1 MIISI
6 IEIVIGIYVVLRGA
20 DYLTDGAV
28 CIAQRLK
35 MPEMLIGLTVVA
47 LGTSMP
53 ELFVSLASALAGT
66 TDIAVANVVGSNI
79 FNVLLIGGLS
89 AAIAPMTI
97 FRSTVKRDIPVAVAA
112 SLLLLGFGLVGEIN
126 RLTGAL
132 FLLLLIIYMVW
143 AQGLLALRLR
153 LCARRLLASGYRDGA
168 MWFFLLAAAALIL
181 WMGLGK
187 LPAAA
192 RAGQIILAVLGL
204 TGAVVLLLAAPKM
217 RLERVL
223 PLWGNDVVP
232 VLRSALPATGVL
244 GWGLAAAFLAG
255 EVRPRD
261 DRKSWYGLF
270 WGVGGCVVLA
280 LGQLVILGNL
290 GPTLAAR
297 LEDPFFTLAKS
308 VGVEG
313 AFQRVESVVAAL
325 WTLADLAMG
334 VVLLFGLQTM
344 AKELNGKL
352 KIKRW
357 TAASVALAVVLAL
370 TFFANGRAE
379 RWNRTVV
386 PWVNLILAFGL
397 AVLLLPG
404 FSRTKK

>member
-1 MIISI
+1 MQTDKISHTQLVTLTWAGVLAPAAELLPVIALPAAGKGAWLAPLLAAPII
-6 IEIVIGIYVVLRGA
+6 L
-20 DYLTDGAV
+20 
-28 CIAQRLK
+28 
-35 MPEMLIGLTVVA
+35 
-47 LGTSMP
+47 
-53 ELFVSLASALAGT
+53 LAGWMLGRGVGERG
-66 TDIAVANVVGSNI
+66 IAGTVRARFGPVVGS
-79 FNVLLIGGLS
+79 
-89 AAIAPMTI
+89 A
-97 FRSTVKRDIPVAVAA
+97 
-112 SLLLLGFGLVGEIN
+112 
-126 RLTGAL
+126 
-132 FLLLLIIYMVW
+132 LLIIYMVW

-181 WMGLGK
+181 WMGLGT

-244 GWGLAAAFLAG
+244 GWGLAAVFLAG

-261 DRKSWYGLF
+261 NRKSWYGLF

-334 VVLLFGLQTM
+334 VVLLFALQTM

-357 TAASVALAVVLAL
+357 TAAAVALAVGLAL

-386 PWVNLILAFGL
+386 PWVNLILAFSL